1 MPDGAPVPGAGPEQ
15 SAPVAEPSGVALVA
29 RLRAAGCVFAEDE
42 AALLVEASTRPDG
55 ALDPGRLESL
65 VQQREDGL
73 PLEHLLGWA
82 EFCGLRVLVDPG
94 VFVPRLRTELL
105 VHEALALLPAPSARP
120 DDTPATGSSAQP
132 GAGRVADPAGGAVR
146 GPAAT
151 AGSGPIVVDLC
162 CGSGAIGLAVATARP
177 DVTLLA
183 ADLDPA
189 AVACAR
195 RNLLP
200 MGAQVLQGD
209 LDAPLPPALRGQ
221 VDVLTANTPYV
232 PTGALALMP
241 QEARLHEHAVAL
253 DGGADGLD
261 LQRRLAAVAARWLRP
276 GGSVLVEAGEEQA
289 PSAADVMR
297 AHGLSARVV
306 VDDERDA
313 TVVVGTRPVGPPD

>member
-1 MPDGAPVPGAGPEQ
+1 MPDGASAPPAGPETL
-15 SAPVAEPSGVALVA
+15 VALVE

-42 AALLVEASTRPDG
+42 ATLLVEASTGPDR
-55 ALDPGRLESL
+55 ALDTALLESL
-65 VQQREDGL
+65 VRQREDGL

-82 EFCGLRVLVDPG
+82 QFCGLRVLVDPG

-105 VHEALALLPAPSARP
+105 VHEALALLPAPAP
-120 DDTPATGSSAQP
+120 DAGSTGGATG
-132 GAGRVADPAGGAVR
+132 RTAGGPV
-146 GPAAT
+146 
-151 AGSGPIVVDLC
+151 VVDLC

-177 DVTLLA
+177 DVTLVA

-200 MGAQVLQGD
+200 LGAQVLEGD
-209 LDAPLPPALRGQ
+209 LDAPLPRVLRGH

-232 PTGALALMP
+232 PTEALALMP

-261 LQRRLAAVAARWLRP
+261 LQRRLAAVAAVWLRP
-276 GGSVLVEAGEEQA
+276 GGSVLVETGEAQA
-289 PSAADVMR
+289 SAAADVMR
-297 AHGLSARVV
+297 VSGLRARAV

-313 TVVVGTRPVGPPD
+313 TVVVGTRPT